1 MVGPL
6 ERAAWRGPAWRETL
20 EGDPGGRPWTG
31 DRVGW
36 ATPGD
41 PGGRPWTGD
50 PPRANLWREAVRS
63 RRAGKPEAVGSRR
76 AGKPEASGVIAR
88 RLQARPCRETF
99 EGDSGGRLWTGDI
112 PWANLW
118 HEAVGSRRA
127 GKPEAVGSRRAGKP
141 EASGVFARRLQARW
155 ETEA

>member
-1 MVGPL
+1 MLGG
-6 ERAAWRGPAWRETL
+6 RAR
-20 EGDPGGRPWTG
+20 EGDPGGRPWRETLDGRPSGLGRAGRRWTGRPRTG
-31 DRVGW
+31 DS
-36 ATPGD
+36 
-41 PGGRPWTGD
+41 
-50 PPRANLWREAVRS
+50 PRANLWREAVRS

-99 EGDSGGRLWTGDI
+99 EGDSGGRPWTGDT

-118 HEAVGSRRA
+118 REAVGSRRA